1 MLVSAKYQDQINDIK
16 FESFSFLKNEKERK
30 IVANNIKAF
39 EELRGLESYKNFYKQ
54 EYTDGSTCVV
64 SNQPRRI

>member
-1 MLVSAKYQDQINDIK
+1 M
-16 FESFSFLKNEKERK
+16 
-30 IVANNIKAF
+30 ANNIKAF